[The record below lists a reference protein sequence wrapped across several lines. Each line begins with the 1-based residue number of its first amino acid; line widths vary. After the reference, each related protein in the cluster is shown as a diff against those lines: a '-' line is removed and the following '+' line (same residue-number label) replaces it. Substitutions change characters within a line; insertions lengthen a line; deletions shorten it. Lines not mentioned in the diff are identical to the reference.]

1 MKQEKVIFNNILP
14 FFRFPA
20 VDKIKTI
27 GSTYMAAVGLIP
39 EFKILDDSDDG
50 GISAIHYMAQLVE
63 YVFGMRDKLANINE
77 NSYNR

>member
-1 MKQEKVIFNNILP
+1 
-14 FFRFPA
+14 
-20 VDKIKTI
+20 
-27 GSTYMAAVGLIP
+27 MAAVGLIP